1 MQATKRTHE
10 SSVIG
15 VLLAEPHQF
24 EFTQLLNLL
33 LRELRRQGI
42 PYERAMREVLRFQ
55 NNLSLSF
62 PASEVHSLEV
72 EPDVSDSLA
81 SLRMG
86 ELKRLRI
93 TPAFIG
99 LLGAGGTLPLHD
111 TERIAA
117 RKAHDGDASQR
128 ELLDVLSNRLIGL
141 FYEAWAKYR
150 VEHSLDVQGQDRL
163 LPMLTAMAGVKSAS
177 AIGRTHPATQVRQE
191 TAAYFSGLL
200 RTRPVSAGTVE
211 QVLSA
216 YFGLPV
222 QLEQFVGCWAPVP
235 LNRRSTLGVTG
246 PTLGGSAALGVRQWR
261 HDLRAR
267 LHIGPLDEAQVQGFL
282 PGGDALV
289 ALAEM
294 ASLFATPT
302 VRYELRLLLAPP
314 CIKRFTL
321 STRATPRR
329 LGWSTFL
336 TGTNGVASRPEI
348 RAMLRLPVPAPC
360 QAQGVSMDQAAV
372 TAPAPAR

>member
-1 MQATKRTHE
+1 MQATKRTHGA
-10 SSVIG
+10 SVIG
-15 VLLAEPHQF
+15 LLLIEPYRF

-33 LRELRRQGI
+33 LRELRRQGV
-42 PYERAMREVLRFQ
+42 PYERAMREVLRFR
-55 NNLSLSF
+55 NNLSLAF
-62 PASEVHSLEV
+62 PASEVHSLQT
-72 EPDVSDSLA
+72 EPDVRDCLDSV
-81 SLRMG
+81 RMG
-86 ELKRLRI
+86 ELKHIRI

-117 RKAHDGDASQR
+117 RKTHDGDTSQG

-141 FYEAWAKYR
+141 FYGAWAKYR

-163 LPMLTAMAGVKSAS
+163 LPMLTAVAGVRSAS
-177 AIGRTHPATQVRQE
+177 ATRMKQE
-191 TAAYFSGLL
+191 TIAFFSGLL
-200 RTRPVSAGTVE
+200 RTRPVAASTVE

-216 YFGLPV
+216 HFGLPV

-235 LNRRSTLGVTG
+235 LNRRSTLGVTA
-246 PTLGGSAALGVRQWR
+246 PTLGSSAALGVRQWR

-267 LHIGPLDEAQVQGFL
+267 LHIGPLIEAQVAGFL
-282 PGGDALV
+282 PGGEALT

-321 STRATPRR
+321 STKTAPRR

-336 TGTNGVASRPEI
+336 TGTNGVASRPEL
-348 RAMLRLPVPAPC
+348 RFMLRLP
-360 QAQGVSMDQAAV
+360 
-372 TAPAPAR
+372 APAPRQAQEAGTDHATVIAPAPVR